1 MDGDTTQMRQDVEFL
16 LVDGGVNETRTR
28 KAAAERGSG

>member
-1 MDGDTTQMRQDVEFL
+1 MDGDETQMRQDVEFL
-16 LVDGGVNETRTR
+16 LVDGGLKETRGC